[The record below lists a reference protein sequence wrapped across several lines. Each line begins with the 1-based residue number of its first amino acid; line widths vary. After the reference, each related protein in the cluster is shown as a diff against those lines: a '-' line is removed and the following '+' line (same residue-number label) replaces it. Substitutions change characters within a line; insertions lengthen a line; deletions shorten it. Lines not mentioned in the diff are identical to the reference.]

1 MKMKTGILGQTKHS
15 YTYSGINK
23 CPLQQC
29 MYMHM
34 HAHTGVTYY
43 HTHTCIHKTYVYMCT
58 HAFL

>member
-23 CPLQQC
+23 CPRQQC

-43 HTHTCIHKTYVYMCT
+43 HTYM
-58 HAFL
+58 HA